1 MSKDKEHPKKSSAK
15 AEHDKQEKPKKAAA
29 HSAAKSSAKHPAK
42 SAAKDHAKKPAAK
55 SGQTKRGEPGKA
67 EARPAEQAGEK
78 TARDGAQKRPET
90 PKKAA
95 RPPKRTS
102 GYRANV
108 PFQRLSPTK
117 IRRVAD
123 NVRRKPY
130 VEAIALLDVLPHK
143 GARLLRK
150 VIQSA
155 AANALAQN
163 KGLDEQ
169 MLYVKELLI
178 DGGPTMKRMWARG
191 RGRADRLLK
200 RSCHISVVVDEI
212 GGKGVDN
219 GSEG

>member
-1 MSKDKEHPKKSSAK
+1 MSDP
-15 AEHDKQEKPKKAAA
+15 
-29 HSAAKSSAKHPAK
+29 
-42 SAAKDHAKKPAAK
+42 AKKPASSGSKAGTKGGAKAGAK
-55 SGQTKRGEPGKA
+55 SGA
-67 EARPAEQAGEK
+67 
-78 TARDGAQKRPET
+78 
-90 PKKAA
+90 KAA
-95 RPPKRTS
+95 AVAVPAAPAAASAPVGTAAGPAVRAPGSKPPQKVRPPRKITT

-108 PFQRLSPTK
+108 PFQRVSATK
-117 IRRVAD
+117 VRRIAD

-150 VIQSA
+150 LIQSA

-163 KGLDEQ
+163 KNLDEG

-178 DGGPTMKRMWARG
+178 DVGPSMKRMWARG
-191 RGRADRLLK
+191 RGRADRLIK

-212 GGKGVDN
+212 GAKEVGN

>member
-1 MSKDKEHPKKSSAK
+1 MSDTAK
-15 AEHDKQEKPKKAAA
+15 AGG
-29 HSAAKSSAKHPAK
+29 SGGAKTASVDAK
-42 SAAKDHAKKPAAK
+42 SASGGAK
-55 SGQTKRGEPGKA
+55 SVSGDAKSASGDAPSTKPVRKE
-67 EARPAEQAGEK
+67 
-78 TARDGAQKRPET
+78 
-90 PKKAA
+90 
-95 RPPKRTS
+95 RPPRKITT

-108 PFQRLSPTK
+108 PFQRVSATK
-117 IRRVAD
+117 VRRIAD

-150 VIQSA
+150 LIQSA

-163 KGLDEQ
+163 KNLDEG

-178 DGGPTMKRMWARG
+178 DVGPSMKRMWARG

-212 GGKGVDN
+212 GAKEVGN

>member
-1 MSKDKEHPKKSSAK
+1 MSDAS
-15 AEHDKQEKPKKAAA
+15 
-29 HSAAKSSAKHPAK
+29 K
-42 SAAKDHAKKPAAK
+42 SASSPKATSGDAEKKPAK
-55 SGQTKRGEPGKA
+55 KRSRDLCKERRCAGRGKA
-67 EARPAEQAGEK
+67 RRGSPQPKPLRRRERRPAF
-78 TARDGAQKRPET
+78 R
-90 PKKAA
+90 AA
-95 RPPKRTS
+95 SPIRKERPPRKITT

-108 PFQRLSPTK
+108 PFQRVSATK
-117 IRRVAD
+117 IRRIAD

-143 GARLLRK
+143 GARLLSK
-150 VIQSA
+150 LIQSA

-163 KGLDEQ
+163 KNLDEG

-178 DGGPTMKRMWARG
+178 DVGPSMKRMWARG

-212 GGKGVDN
+212 GAKEVGN

>member
-1 MSKDKEHPKKSSAK
+1 MSDAPKAPRTPKDAPKAAPREAPK
-15 AEHDKQEKPKKAAA
+15 AAQPKAAA
-29 HSAAKSSAKHPAK
+29 KEATKAAAK
-42 SAAKDHAKKPAAK
+42 
-55 SGQTKRGEPGKA
+55 
-67 EARPAEQAGEK
+67 EAQPK
-78 TARDGAQKRPET
+78 GAPREAP
-90 PKKAA
+90 KAA
-95 RPPKRTS
+95 PREAPKAPEGKGAGKPVRKERPPRVRTT
-102 GYRANV
+102 GFRASV
-108 PFQRLSPTK
+108 PFQRLSATK
-117 IRRVAD
+117 IRRIAD

-150 VIQSA
+150 LIQSA

-163 KGLDEQ
+163 KNLDEQ

-178 DGGPTMKRMWARG
+178 DVGPTMKRMWARG

-212 GGKGVDN
+212 GAKEVRN